1 MAATTIPHE
10 GCETITISEVE
21 GQPLTAP
28 AVVRV
33 LGEGQDML
41 TLEVTM
47 PAGQGSRPHQHD
59 HESVG
64 YVVRG
69 RVRMRVGD
77 ETTELGPGDGFLH
90 PAGVVHELTAIDG
103 EAVWLEVK
111 SPPTRTWEGQG

>member
-1 MAATTIPHE
+1 MDTVVPHATAERVEIHQ
-10 GCETITISEVE
+10 VE
-21 GQPLTAP
+21 GRPLSAP

-33 LGEGQDML
+33 LGEGAHML

-47 PAGQGSRPHQHD
+47 PAGQGSPAHVHD

-69 RVRMRVGD
+69 RVRMTVGD
-77 ETTELGPGDGFLH
+77 ATTELAAGDGFVH
-90 PAGVVHELTAIDG
+90 PAGVEHAILALDG

-111 SPPTRTWEGQG
+111 SPPTRTW